1 MVSANDLCS
10 LIQKGGVFKDVEG
23 TSVSEILSSA
33 VSRIKL
39 PVGLSQELLK
49 TELME
54 REKILSTAVGNG
66 IALPHPHRKVIDSIE
81 DQRIAVCFLKTPIDM
96 QAPDSRK
103 VYVFFI
109 LLTSAAQKHIDIL
122 SGIANLAKHKEF
134 KKLLEKCPDE
144 DTLIE
149 GIRKCMA

>member
-1 MVSANDLCS
+1 MVSVDDLCS

-23 TSVSEILSSA
+23 TTVSEILSNA
-33 VSRIKL
+33 VSLIKL
-39 PVGLSQELLK
+39 PAGLSRELLN
-49 TELME
+49 TELIE

-66 IALPHPHRKVIDSIE
+66 IALPHPHRKVINATD

-103 VYVFFI
+103 VYVYFI
-109 LLTSAAQKHIDIL
+109 LLTAASQKHIDIL
-122 SGIANLAKHKEF
+122 SGIANLAKDKEF
-134 KKLLEKCPDE
+134 KLLLESCPDE
-144 DTLIE
+144 ATLLA